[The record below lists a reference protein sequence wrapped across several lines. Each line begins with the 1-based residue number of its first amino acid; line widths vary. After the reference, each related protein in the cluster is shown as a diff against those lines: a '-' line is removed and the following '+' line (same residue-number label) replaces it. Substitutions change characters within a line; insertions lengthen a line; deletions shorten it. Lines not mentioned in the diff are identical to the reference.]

1 MERAKIHQ
9 TDEPHKTEK
18 TNREKYDYGDI
29 LIQQDVNP
37 ERSKEIEREKKE
49 SEDEGD

>member
-1 MERAKIHQ
+1 MERAKIHR
-9 TDEPHKTEK
+9 TDEPHVTQK
-18 TNREKYDYGDI
+18 TNREKYDNGEVV
-29 LIQQDVNP
+29 IQQDVNP